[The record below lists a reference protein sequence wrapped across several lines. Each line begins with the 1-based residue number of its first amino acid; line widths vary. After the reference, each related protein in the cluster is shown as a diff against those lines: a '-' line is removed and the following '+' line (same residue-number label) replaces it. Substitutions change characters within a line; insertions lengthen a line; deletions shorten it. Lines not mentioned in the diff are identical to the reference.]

1 VLNKI
6 NIGINN
12 VLIVISNI
20 QVVKIVQYK
29 VAIHVDKI
37 KTIISIHYLAS
48 VVVSKVHL
56 LIMSLHV

>member
-12 VLIVISNI
+12 ALTVILNI
-20 QVVKIVQYK
+20 PVAKIVQYK

-37 KTIISIHYLAS
+37 KTIISTHYLVS

-56 LIMSLHV
+56 LIMKLNV